1 MPAWPSMLKN
11 LSRLTFQPMFAQPVQ
26 PIQPMLPTP
35 VSATSTSPTPTP
47 RKTLTDLD
55 RKRMCQYAEE
65 HPNAK
70 QTEIGGIF
78 GVERSTV
85 SKVLRRKEKYLFQD
99 DGSRSPIKRAKGRT
113 PDVEKALGV
122 WARNQER
129 NGLLLTDEAIR
140 EKARAFAS
148 TSSTP
153 ESQQSWSSSWMEKF
167 KQKNNLLGARPGIGS
182 LAPESAELFPSA
194 AWTSHTQSLVGTSSV
209 SLQGIGS
216 PFHSQ
221 SATSLNSAFTD
232 NTQSTFSPGPLSP
245 TSPSYTPDSGTVP
258 GLSPPLT
265 ARPILPAP
273 TSSNAHRP
281 RSQTFPQMDHCMG
294 GTSSTETSTTQS
306 QIAGVLDFS
315 MEEALETIPCTNDS
329 REITFSPYN
338 SSLRG
343 ITSAADALRGLQ
355 VVHEFIEQ
363 QPEGFLD
370 YSESVTVGKLMEKLK
385 LRCRANTNA

>member
-1 MPAWPSMLKN
+1 MADDEEHGQYQSSLPVGSEWEHIYPHSTHGTPAQEYLDFRFGQQTTTECSFSSSSSPSQRPLAPRLQPLIMPAWPSMLKN
-11 LSRLTFQPMFAQPVQ
+11 SLHSTFQPMFAQPVQ

-153 ESQQSWSSSWMEKF
+153 ESQQSWSSSWIENF
-167 KQKNNLLGARPGIGS
+167 KQRNNLLGARSRKGS
-182 LAPESAELFPSA
+182 LTPGDADFISGAASA
-194 AWTSHTQSLVGTSSV
+194 SHTPSLNGTS
-209 SLQGIGS
+209 
-216 PFHSQ
+216 P
-221 SATSLNSAFTD
+221 
-232 NTQSTFSPGPLSP
+232 
-245 TSPSYTPDSGTVP
+245 
-258 GLSPPLT
+258 
-265 ARPILPAP
+265 
-273 TSSNAHRP
+273 
-281 RSQTFPQMDHCMG
+281 
-294 GTSSTETSTTQS
+294 
-306 QIAGVLDFS
+306 
-315 MEEALETIPCTNDS
+315 
-329 REITFSPYN
+329 
-338 SSLRG
+338 
-343 ITSAADALRGLQ
+343 
-355 VVHEFIEQ
+355 
-363 QPEGFLD
+363 
-370 YSESVTVGKLMEKLK
+370 
-385 LRCRANTNA
+385 

>member
-11 LSRLTFQPMFAQPVQ
+11 LSHL
-26 PIQPMLPTP
+26 IQPMLPTP
-35 VSATSTSPTPTP
+35 VSATSMSPTPTP
-47 RKTLTDLD
+47 RKKLTDLD

-65 HPNAK
+65 HPKAK
-70 QTEIGGIF
+70 QTEIG
-78 GVERSTV
+78 V
-85 SKVLRRKEKYLFQD
+85 SKVLRQKEKYLFQD

-113 PDVEKALGV
+113 PDVEKALGI

-129 NGLLLTDEAIR
+129 KGLPLTDEAIR
-140 EKARAFAS
+140 EKGRAFAS

-209 SLQGIGS
+209 SLPGIGS

-232 NTQSTFSPGPLSP
+232 NTQSTFSPGPLSS
-245 TSPSYTPDSGTVP
+245 TSPSYTPDPGTVP
-258 GLSPPLT
+258 GPSPPLT
-265 ARPILPAP
+265 ARPILPAA

-281 RSQTFPQMDHCMG
+281 RSQTFSQMDHYMG

-306 QIAGVLDFS
+306 QIAGVLDFP

-329 REITFSPYN
+329 REITLPTYIAP
-338 SSLRG
+338 RIG
-343 ITSAADALRGLQ
+343 TISAEDALRALQ
-355 VVHEFIEQ
+355 VVHKFIEQ
-363 QPEGFLD
+363 QPGGFLD
-370 YSESVTVGKLMEKLK
+370 YQESVTVGKLMEKLRP
-385 LRCRANTNA
+385 RCRANTNA